1 MVTIDKIFAL
11 FVLGLGTWIFMMDNS
26 SFLALMIWILS
37 IGLYLLVGLRRSRGS
52 LYGYLREWNNPSSQL
67 SLTSKSF

>member
-37 IGLYLLVGLRRSRGS
+37 IGLYLLIGLREEVERFFIWLFKRV
-52 LYGYLREWNNPSSQL
+52 E
-67 SLTSKSF
+67 

>member
-11 FVLGLGTWIFMMDNS
+11 FVLGLGTWIFMMDHS

-37 IGLYLLVGLRRSRGS
+37 IGLYLLIGLREEVERVFIWLFKRV
-52 LYGYLREWNNPSSQL
+52 E
-67 SLTSKSF
+67 